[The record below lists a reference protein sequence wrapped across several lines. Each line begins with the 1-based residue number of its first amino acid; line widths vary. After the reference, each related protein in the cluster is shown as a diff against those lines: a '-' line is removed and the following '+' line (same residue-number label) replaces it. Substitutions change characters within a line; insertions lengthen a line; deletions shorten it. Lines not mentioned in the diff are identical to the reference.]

1 MINLLPPSYQKELAA
16 SRTNTLLRR
25 YVILLFGL
33 VIIMMAEVGVVFF
46 FLNTVKVQ
54 NQARI
59 DENNQKTASYSSVK
73 KEADEFRNNLTTAKK
88 ILGQQVSYTQLIKL
102 LSDLLPPN
110 VVIDQLSLDPS
121 TFGVPTTLSVRAK
134 GYNDA
139 IVFRAKLNESAIFS
153 SVNFQSITLQEQDT
167 TGYPYTSTFN
177 VTFKKGL
184 GQ

>member
-1 MINLLPPSYQKELAA
+1 MINLLPPSYQKELVA

-25 YVILLFGL
+25 YVVLLFGL
-33 VIIMMAEVGVVFF
+33 VIIMMIELGIVYF
-46 FLNTVKVQ
+46 FLNEARAQ

-59 DENNQKTASYSSVK
+59 NENNQKTVAYSSIK
-73 KEADEFRNNLTTAKK
+73 KEADEFRDNLATAKT
-88 ILGQQVSYTQLIKL
+88 ILGKQTSYTQLIKL

-110 VVIDQLSLDPS
+110 VVIDQLSLDPA

-139 IVFRAKLNESAIFS
+139 ITFRNKLNESAIFS
-153 SVNFQSITLQEQDT
+153 SVNFQSITLQEEDT